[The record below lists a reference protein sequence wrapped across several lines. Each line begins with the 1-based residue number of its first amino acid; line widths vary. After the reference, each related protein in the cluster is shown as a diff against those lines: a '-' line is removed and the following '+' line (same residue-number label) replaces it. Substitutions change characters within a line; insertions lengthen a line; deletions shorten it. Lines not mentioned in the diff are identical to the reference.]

1 MDWKLIRTGLEV
13 IVWLSLAIILALALA
28 NKLAQMR

>member
-1 MDWKLIRTGLEV
+1 MDWKLIRIGLEV